1 MQLTIPELAEVVK
14 QFYMTTRKKDGT
26 PYKLCSYLTIRRCL
40 SLIFQYDYGL
50 QKIDITC
57 DPEFLDANV
66 VFSQMSH
73 SLRGREENFGLTESW
88 RLTPEKLKK
97 LYSEGQLDFYNTQ
110 NPKIL
115 LQTVYFYICYY
126 TGIGKLSVMRKICM
140 IDVEEVAKNGQV
152 IAYNF
157 NLRKYL
163 PTEKGSGP
171 FTINEIPGKP
181 WCPVLTI
188 REYLSHRNKGVQTF
202 FQKPLTR
209 SQCFGSSIWFKRSR
223 FKDVYPLASMCRE
236 ANIDPALTSG
246 CFNKARIS
254 AEIRYEMSFIY
265 AKLFP
270 QCFNSTDDIQQ
281 IVKMNGTKK
290 KRGRRPMYLNHLEN
304 KQAASASNG
313 LPNNQGSATS
323 IENGTTSSNARSSF
337 MFTDDDL
344 SPPSMAVSMGSTH
357 NPSFRPSTSRQS
369 SGIESSPHAR
379 HDMSSI
385 TVSNVFSYRK
395 EDVVAVEQKQAGS
408 RAETT
413 GKRSLNEPMRR
424 RISPAASSTT
434 TNAPRQPASTVVASR
449 VDNRTVNTSADNR
462 RNMAPSMT
470 EQKPCAVISLDNDS
484 DDSESTFEHSVPHSG
499 TRDVTPNTSSHFQ
512 QAPHSAMQT
521 HSPNTPVLQNS
532 MQNTPSFLQTSNS
545 VYSSQSNTL
554 PANYRANETSV
565 TPSQTRVNPHMQTQG
580 LPMHQTA
587 TVEQPQAKKS
597 RFDTSSHTFLR
608 EISASARE
616 QGKGAVMLLLSLLDD
631 ISNNHGKELL
641 KDILQEMKV
650 I

>member
-1 MQLTIPELAEVVK
+1 
-14 QFYMTTRKKDGT
+14 
-26 PYKLCSYLTIRRCL
+26 
-40 SLIFQYDYGL
+40 
-50 QKIDITC
+50 
-57 DPEFLDANV
+57 
-66 VFSQMSH
+66 MSH
-73 SLRGREENFGLTESW
+73 SLRGREENFGLSESW

-126 TGIGKLSVMRKICM
+126 TGIGKLSVMRKVCM
-140 IDVEEVAKNGQV
+140 NDVEEVVKNGQV

-157 NLRKYL
+157 SLRKHL

-188 REYLSHRNKGVQTF
+188 REYLSHRNKSVQTF

-209 SQCFGSSIWFKRSR
+209 SQCFGSTIWFKRSR

-254 AEIRYEMSFIY
+254 AEIRYEMSFVY

-270 QCFNSTDDIQQ
+270 QCFNSNDDIQQ
-281 IVKMNGTKK
+281 MVKMNVAKR
-290 KRGRRPMYLNHLEN
+290 KRGRRPMYLNHLGS
-304 KQAASASNG
+304 KRASSAGNN
-313 LPNNQGSATS
+313 LPSSQGSATS
-323 IENGTTSSNARSSF
+323 TESGITSSHTGGSL
-337 MFTDDDL
+337 MFTEEDL
-344 SPPSMAVSMGSTH
+344 SPPSMAVSIGHTH
-357 NPSFRPSTSRQS
+357 NPSFRPSISQRN
-369 SGIESSPHAR
+369 SGIDSGPQAR
-379 HDMSSI
+379 PDIPLI
-385 TVSNVFSYRK
+385 TVANVFSYRK
-395 EDVVAVEQKQAGS
+395 EDVVAVEQNPVGS
-408 RAETT
+408 RADAT

-424 RISPAASSTT
+424 RISPVATCST
-434 TNAPRQPASTVVASR
+434 TNAALKQPANAIVSSGT
-449 VDNRTVNTSADNR
+449 DNRIVNISADNR
-462 RNMAPSMT
+462 RNLALSMT

-484 DDSESTFEHSVPHSG
+484 DDSESSFQHSVPQSG
-499 TRDVTPNTSSHFQ
+499 TRDVIPNASSHFQ

-521 HSPNTPVLQNS
+521 YSPNTPILQNPLQS
-532 MQNTPSFLQTSNS
+532 TSSFSQTLNS
-545 VYSSQSNTL
+545 VNSLQSNIS
-554 PANYRANETSV
+554 PANYRANETSS
-565 TPSQTRVNPHMQTQG
+565 TPTQTQMNPNIQTQA
-580 LPMHQTA
+580 LSVHQTA
-587 TVEQPQAKKS
+587 TVEEPQAKKS
-597 RFDTSSHTFLR
+597 RFDASSHTFLR